1 MLPVNT
7 GDGRVSSKP
16 LVVDLDGTLLNSDLL
31 LESGVAFLRGN
42 PLRFY
47 RPLLWLL
54 TGGKANLKA
63 GIAAHTPLD
72 ISLLPFNQ
80 PVLDWLIDE
89 KARGRSLVLATASHK
104 SYAEQVGKHLGI
116 FDRIFASTSEL
127 NLSAGN
133 KRAALVDEYGERGF
147 DYAGNAN
154 DDLKVWAA
162 ADGAIVVNPEAGVEQ
177 RARTQGNVIK
187 VIDTRAGTAKAWIKA
202 LRLHQWLKN
211 LLIFMPLFA
220 AHQFTSMPLLIN
232 ATLAFLLFSIC
243 ASSVYLLNDIL
254 DLKEDRRHSTKR
266 FRPFAAGTIPVK
278 MGFIVFPLLLIGAF
292 TASFWLLPPA
302 FSSALALYYLAT
314 LSYSMLIKR
323 IVVADVVMLASLYT
337 IRIIAG
343 ALACGLMLTFWLLGF
358 SMFIFFS
365 LALVKRYAELHRAK
379 AEGKIG
385 KTSGRGYYPTDLEM
399 ISSLGAASGYLS
411 VMVLALYIQE
421 QGIAHLYRHPQFI
434 WIACPILMFWI
445 SRTWM
450 LTHRGQMHDDPVVFA
465 VKDKVSLAT
474 GALLFLVFWIAA

>member
-1 MLPVNT
+1 
-7 GDGRVSSKP
+7 VSNKP

-42 PLRFY
+42 PLQFY
-47 RPLLWLL
+47 RPFLWLL

-63 GIAAHTPLD
+63 RIAALAPLD
-72 ISLLPFNQ
+72 IGHLPFNQ
-80 PVLDWLIDE
+80 SVLDWLHAE
-89 KARGRSLVLATASHK
+89 KAQGRSIVLATASHQ
-104 SYAEQVGKHLGI
+104 SYAEQVGEHLGL
-116 FDRIFASTSEL
+116 FDRIFASTGQV

-133 KRAALVDEYGERGF
+133 KRAALVGEYGEHGF
-147 DYAGNAN
+147 DYAGNAK
-154 DDLKVWAA
+154 DDLEVWTA

-177 RARTQGNVIK
+177 RARALGNVIK
-187 VIDTRAGTAKAWIKA
+187 VIDTRVSAGKAWVKA
-202 LRLHQWLKN
+202 LRVHQWLKN

-220 AHQFTSMPLLIN
+220 AHQFTSLPLLIN
-232 ATLAFLLFSIC
+232 AGLAFLLFSIC
-243 ASSVYLLNDIL
+243 ASSVYLLNDLL
-254 DLKEDRRHSTKR
+254 DLREDRQHTTKR
-266 FRPFAAGTIPVK
+266 LRPFAAGTLSVK
-278 MGFIVFPLLLIGAF
+278 IGFIVFPLLLIGTFA
-292 TASFWLLPPA
+292 ASVWLLPPLFTA
-302 FSSALALYYLAT
+302 TLAIYYLAT
-314 LSYSMLIKR
+314 LSYSLWIKR

-343 ALACGLMLTFWLLGF
+343 AMACGLTLTFWLLAF

-385 KTSGRGYYPTDLEM
+385 KASGRGYYPTDLEM
-399 ISSLGAASGYLS
+399 IASLGAASGYLS

-434 WIACPILMFWI
+434 WLACPLLMFWV

-450 LTHRGQMHDDPVVFA
+450 LTHRGLMHDDPVVFA
-465 VKDKVSLAT
+465 VKDKVSLLT
-474 GALLFLVFWIAA
+474 GGLMFLVFWVAA